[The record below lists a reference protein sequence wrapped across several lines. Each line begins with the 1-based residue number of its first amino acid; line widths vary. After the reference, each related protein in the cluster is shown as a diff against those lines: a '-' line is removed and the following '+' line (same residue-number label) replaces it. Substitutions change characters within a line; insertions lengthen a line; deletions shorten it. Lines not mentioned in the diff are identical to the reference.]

1 MPPFHGAARAV
12 PAAASIRVT
21 CASASGVAKTS
32 EPASSVHGAATVF
45 VPERTSRPAPSL
57 HSGVCAAPGAGAS
70 DAATVAVRPSG
81 TSTTSPPASTKAS
94 VRFAGTRVPLFSAS
108 STPPLKKTSF
118 VAAGDPTVTAPVRR
132 RPPFRRNV
140 PRPTVWS
147 DTGESC
153 TSSAM

>member
-45 VPERTSRPAPSL
+45 APERTSRPAPRL

-70 DAATVAVRPSG
+70 DAATVAARPSG

-108 STPPLKKTSF
+108 STPPLKWTTF
-118 VAAGDPTVTAPVRR
+118 VADPAVTAPVRR
-132 RPPFRRNV
+132 RPPFRRSV

-147 DTGESC
+147 VTGESC